1 MPDTLKDHIID
12 ATQALAESSP
22 APRLDAELLLAHAL
36 GKERGYLHA
45 HPEEMLDAETGRR
58 FRELVA
64 ARLAGEPIAYLTSKR
79 EFWSLDLKVTPA
91 TLIPRHETELLVEL
105 ALERIPEDAVWSV
118 LDLGTGS
125 GALALAVAS
134 ERPRCRITATDESAA
149 ALAVAAENARSLELG
164 NLEFLPGDWFAPLTG
179 RRFHLIL
186 SNPPYVKEHD
196 PHLHIGD
203 VRFEPRTALASG
215 PEGMEDIKRIVQEA
229 IPHLEDRAW
238 LLMEHGH
245 DQGSTVRT
253 LLASSG
259 FTGVTSFRDLA
270 GLERVTGG
278 LRTGLSAS
286 R

>member
-1 MPDTLKDHIID
+1 MPDTLKDLVID
-12 ATQALAESSP
+12 ATESLAEASP

-36 GKERGYLHA
+36 GRERSYLHA
-45 HPEEMLDAETGRR
+45 HPEEAADAAAGRR

-64 ARLAGEPIAYLTSKR
+64 ARRAGEPIAYLTSKR

-105 ALERIPEDAVWSV
+105 ALERIPEDAAWSV

-125 GALALAVAS
+125 GALALAIGR
-134 ERPRCRITATDESAA
+134 ERPRCRITATDESEA
-149 ALAVAAENARSLELG
+149 ALAVAAENARRHGLH
-164 NLEFLPGDWFAPLTG
+164 NIEFLAGDWFTPLAD

-196 PHLHIGD
+196 PHLKSGD
-203 VRFEPRTALASG
+203 VRFEPRAALTAG
-215 PEGMEDIKRIVQEA
+215 PEGMDDLRRIAAQA
-229 IPHLEDRAW
+229 MPHLEDRAW

-245 DQGSTVRT
+245 DQGVAVRA
-253 LLASSG
+253 LLAAGG
-259 FTGVTSFRDLA
+259 FTGVMSFRDLA
-270 GLERVTGG
+270 GLERVSGG
-278 LRTGLSAS
+278 LRTGLAAS